1 MWRIFWVVTF
11 LRMDLDFCF
20 GMKFIHYD
28 ENKNKEV
35 IWIRILNFLFEGF
48 DLIFCV
54 YCYTVLWN
62 QMSTFPEIIIMF
74 IIKSSTI
81 NYPYYSFILYNH
93 NKLC

>member
-1 MWRIFWVVTF
+1 MGSNIFKDGFGF
-11 LRMDLDFCF
+11 LFWNE
-20 GMKFIHYD
+20 IHYD
-28 ENKNKEV
+28 ENKNKEL
-35 IWIRILNFLFEGF
+35 IRIRILNFLFEGF

-62 QMSTFPEIIIMF
+62 QMSTFIEIIFMF

-81 NYPYYSFILYNH
+81 NCLYYSFILYNH